1 MLSTDPYV
9 AAMETQLRE
18 WQARLDALKARAEK
32 ATVEGRI
39 DAHKQIKSFDARFVD
54 VRRRFDEL
62 RAAGADRAA
71 DIKVGLEK
79 ALDAFKSEFTRKR
92 S

>member
-1 MLSTDPYV
+1 MSSTDPYV
-9 AAMETQLRE
+9 AAMEAQLQE
-18 WQARLDALKARAEK
+18 WKGRLDALKARAEK

-39 DAHKQIKSFDARFVD
+39 DVHKRIESFEARFVD
-54 VRRRFDEL
+54 VRRRIDEL

-79 ALDAFKSEFTRKR
+79 ALDAFKSEFQRKE